1 MGVTFS
7 SLWSRLFA
15 RKETKVLLIGLD
27 NAGKSTILYRIT
39 TGAVVA
45 SAPTVGSNHE
55 IYDYKGVRF
64 GLIDIGG
71 QTSLRSSWNQYFNG
85 TEAVILVIDSCD
97 GPRLGLVKQE
107 LMKIVADE
115 SLSTAL
121 LLVLANKQDLP
132 VSQGRL
138 TPAQVSEALG
148 LTDLREREWQIM
160 GCSALTGA
168 GLMEGMDW
176 LVTKLASR

>member
-7 SLWSRLFA
+7 TLWSKLFLK
-15 RKETKVLLIGLD
+15 KETKVLILGLD

-39 TGAVVA
+39 MGSVVA

-71 QTSLRSSWNQYFNG
+71 QTALRSSWSQYFAG
-85 TEAVILVIDSCD
+85 TAAIILVIDSSD
-97 GPRLGLVKQE
+97 TARLSLAKAELQKLVT
-107 LMKIVADE
+107 DE
-115 SLSTAL
+115 DLQTSL

-132 VSQGRL
+132 AAEGRL

-160 GCSALTGA
+160 GCSALTGI
-168 GLMEGMDW
+168 GLFEGMDW
-176 LVTKLASR
+176 LVGKLAAR

>member
-7 SLWSRLFA
+7 TLWSRLFL
-15 RKETKVLLIGLD
+15 RKETKVLILGLD

-39 TGAVVA
+39 MGSVVA

-71 QTSLRSSWNQYFNG
+71 QTSLRSSWSQYFAG
-85 TEAVILVIDSCD
+85 TSAIILVIDSSD
-97 GPRLGLVKQE
+97 SARLPLAKAELKRLVS
-107 LMKIVADE
+107 DD
-115 SLSTAL
+115 SLRTSL

-132 VSQGRL
+132 TNQGRL

-160 GCSALTGA
+160 GCSALTGE
-168 GLMEGMDW
+168 GLFEGMDW
-176 LVTKLASR
+176 LVGKLAR

>member
-1 MGVTFS
+1 MGLTFS
-7 SLWSRLFA
+7 TIWSRLFA
-15 RKETKVLLIGLD
+15 RKETKVLILGLD

-39 TGAVVA
+39 MGSVVA

-64 GLIDIGG
+64 GLVDIGG
-71 QTSLRSSWNQYFNG
+71 QTALRASWNQYFAG
-85 TEAVILVIDSCD
+85 AEAIILVIDSSD
-97 GPRLGLVKQE
+97 AARMGLAKAELAKLVK
-107 LMKIVADE
+107 DE
-115 SLSTAL
+115 SLATSL

-132 VSQGRL
+132 NRL
-138 TPAQVSEALG
+138 TPAQVSDALG

-176 LVTKLASR
+176 LVGKLAAR

>member
-1 MGVTFS
+1 MDVNA
-7 SLWSRLFA
+7 SLRLP
-15 RKETKVLLIGLD
+15 VLLWE
-27 NAGKSTILYRIT
+27 STILYRIT
-39 TGAVVA
+39 MGSVVA

-71 QTSLRSSWNQYFNG
+71 QTSLRSSWSQYFVG
-85 TEAVILVIDSCD
+85 TAAIILVIDSSD
-97 GPRLGLVKQE
+97 VGRLPLAKAE
-107 LMKIVADE
+107 LQKLTADE
-115 SLSTAL
+115 ELQTAL

-132 VSQGRL
+132 AAQGRL

-160 GCSALTGA
+160 GCSALTGL
-168 GLMEGMDW
+168 GLFEGMDW
-176 LVTKLASR
+176 LVGKLAAR